1 MAASPMPEEN
11 PFLTFTDADLSAVLF
26 RAIRNIGLL
35 TLVGLP
41 IIWTISGWQSGCLF
55 LVGAAISAGGIYESR
70 RLIRVVNA
78 KLDNQKSPQSTGLVI
93 GMFLLRLLI
102 AGGALYVSLRWLN
115 GSVYSIIAGLALAVV
130 ALSVE
135 AVLLTR
141 N

>member
-1 MAASPMPEEN
+1 MPDEN
-11 PFLTFTDADLSAVLF
+11 PFLTLTDADLSATLF
-26 RAIRNIGLL
+26 RAIRDVGLL
-35 TLVGLP
+35 ALVGLP
-41 IIWTISGWQSGCLF
+41 IVWIASGWQSAGLF

-102 AGGALYVSLRWLN
+102 AGGLLYVSLRWLN

-130 ALSVE
+130 ALSIE